1 MYYFDCD
8 TDKYLILAKVRE
20 RLAVIYKVV
29 QIWLGHMRLVYTQI
43 SPGHIWTTLYIS
55 DEEDFNE
62 NVDFVDLH
70 SYSFVQE
77 VKLVQ

>member
-1 MYYFDCD
+1 
-8 TDKYLILAKVRE
+8 
-20 RLAVIYKVV
+20 
-29 QIWLGHMRLVYTQI
+29 MRLVYTQI